1 MLLELRHIY
10 KSYQQDKITIPVLK
24 DINLSV
30 EKGEYLAIMGPSGSG
45 KTTMMNLIGCL
56 DRPTKGDY
64 ILEGKSVVKYTEDQL
79 SDLRLNTLGFVFQN
93 FNLLSKQTA
102 LDNVALPLI
111 YAGIPLRKRNEIAY
125 EALKRVGLEERV
137 IFRPSQLSGGQ
148 QQRVAIARALV
159 NRPKI
164 ILADEPT
171 GALDSKSGI
180 QVMDLFQQMNDEG
193 VTVIMITHDSKIAH
207 HAKRIV
213 HIFDGEITEGGDE
226 E

>member
-1 MLLELRHIY
+1 
-10 KSYQQDKITIPVLK
+10 
-24 DINLSV
+24 
-30 EKGEYLAIMGPSGSG
+30 
-45 KTTMMNLIGCL
+45 MMNLIGWL

-137 IFRPSQLSGGQ
+137 KFRPSQLSGGQ

>member
-30 EKGEYLAIMGPSGSG
+30 EEGEYLAIMGPSGSG